1 MTHFPVVS
9 SILSAQ
15 YLVPIFQVKYNFS
28 RDTTC
33 RLLKAGI
40 NHTYLVTDG
49 TQKYIFRI
57 YCLNWRSK
65 KDILEEVRLL
75 NLLHA
80 HELPVS
86 FPIADFDNE
95 YLQLMHAP
103 EGLRFGVMFSFAQ
116 GEKVLQF
123 PATLHYKA
131 GVTMA
136 RIHQVTENF
145 KLDRVEYTP
154 SSLVVEPFERLKGY
168 LPVET
173 EEMQWM
179 QQAQD
184 YLLNVFATIDHTK
197 VRHGAVHMDIWFDN
211 LNIHN
216 GEINIFDFDFCG
228 NGMLVYDLAYYILQ
242 VYSTERENLDDCKEK
257 VAAFLSGYAAV
268 TQLSEEEKAL
278 LPALGISMYFFYL
291 GVQCLRFEDYSNIF
305 LNEVYLKRYIKS
317 LVKRYADIND
327 LAI

>member
-15 YLVPIFQVKYNFS
+15 YLVPIFQVKYNFG

-33 RLLKAGI
+33 KLLKAGI

-49 TQKYIFRI
+49 LKKYVFRI
-57 YCLNWRSK
+57 YCFNWRSK
-65 KDILEEVRLL
+65 NEILEEVRLL

-80 HELPVS
+80 HALPVS

-95 YLQLMHAP
+95 YLQLLHAP
-103 EGLRFGVMFSFAQ
+103 EGLRFGVMFSFAA

-123 PATLHYKA
+123 PAALHYKA

-136 RIHQVTENF
+136 RIHQVTADF
-145 KLDRVEYTP
+145 KLDRQEYTP
-154 SSLVVEPFERLKGY
+154 AVMVVDSFERIKGY
-168 LPVET
+168 LPAAT

-184 YLLNVFATIDHTK
+184 YLLKVYATIDHTR
-197 VRHGAVHMDIWFDN
+197 VRHGAVHMDMWFDN
-211 LNIHN
+211 LNIDN
-216 GEINIFDFDFCG
+216 DEINIFDFDFCG
-228 NGMLVYDLAYYILQ
+228 NGMLCYDLAYYVLQ
-242 VYSTERENLDDCKEK
+242 VYSTEREDLAGCREK
-257 VAAFLSGYAAV
+257 VAAFLAGY
-268 TQLSEEEKAL
+268 TSITPIPEEEQAL
-278 LPALGISMYFFYL
+278 LPALGVSMYFFYL
-291 GVQCLRFEDYSNIF
+291 GIQCLRYEDYSNIF
-305 LNEVYLKRYIKS
+305 VNEVYLKRFIRS
-317 LVKRYADIND
+317 LVKRYADINE